1 MKKYSVV
8 FIPDNLK
15 IEVDAGTTLLE
26 AAQQA
31 GIHVKSTCGGKGT
44 CGKCTVKV
52 LNGVV
57 S

>member
-31 GIHVKSTCGGKGT
+31 GIHVKAPVAEKAPAES
-44 CGKCTVKV
+44 V
-52 LNGVV
+52 L
-57 S
+57 